1 MGCIAKSMKIG
12 SLGLVLVL
20 AATMIAAQPRAGQS
34 GQSAGQSS
42 QSGMT
47 QGSQDQGRSTGL
59 QQSQPSDQ
67 SQQSQMSSQFQPQL
81 QRVDQLMGTDVTND
95 QGQKLGKVEDIVLDS
110 RDRTINYVV
119 VSYDGSLG
127 MGNKLFA
134 VPWSAIKMDAQKKH
148 FVVNVSTDRIKSAPS
163 FDKSHWPNMSDPGW
177 KQQETSFFQSAGQ
190 SSGASSS
197 QSSAMPSTS
206 SRPSASATGQSG
218 TSDQSAA
225 GSRQRP
231 SATTPGQAASGQPLT
246 IKYRKVSDLIGMP
259 AKTAQNEDVGDLD
272 DMVIDTNQGR
282 VAFGVFTV
290 KSGFLGMGKEMALI
304 PWTSIQ
310 VQPSSNDLRVNAD
323 KQTIDAAAF
332 AANRFPDLQNKQYTQ
347 DLYKRF
353 EATPY
358 WEALGYTPGTEQPS
372 ATSMTAAT
380 QGRDPSAWKPDSDYN
395 KKFDASKI
403 TTVSGTIQS
412 AGTFSPAANAIPGVR
427 LQIKSD
433 DGKTHT
439 VQLGPRPYVDQQ
451 GIDMRNGDQATVTGA
466 QADFNGRSVI
476 IASKI
481 ESGGKT
487 IELRDAQG
495 KPKWNAD
502 ELTSMMQQEQSS
514 SQPGSQQ
521 PSSTT
526 PGTPQQPSTTPGQ
539 STRPGPSQN
548 PNY

>member
-1 MGCIAKSMKIG
+1 M
-12 SLGLVLVL
+12 
-20 AATMIAAQPRAGQS
+20 Q
-34 GQSAGQSS
+34 
-42 QSGMT
+42 
-47 QGSQDQGRSTGL
+47 
-59 QQSQPSDQ
+59 
-67 SQQSQMSSQFQPQL
+67 
-81 QRVDQLMGTDVTND
+81 
-95 QGQKLGKVEDIVLDS
+95 
-110 RDRTINYVV
+110 
-119 VSYDGSLG
+119 
-127 MGNKLFA
+127 
-134 VPWSAIKMDAQKKH
+134 
-148 FVVNVSTDRIKSAPS
+148 
-163 FDKSHWPNMSDPGW
+163 
-177 KQQETSFFQSAGQ
+177 
-190 SSGASSS
+190 
-197 QSSAMPSTS
+197 
-206 SRPSASATGQSG
+206 
-218 TSDQSAA
+218 
-225 GSRQRP
+225 
-231 SATTPGQAASGQPLT
+231 GQAASGQPLG

-323 KQTIDAAAF
+323 KQTIDASAF
-332 AANRFPDLQNKQYTQ
+332 AADRFPDLQNRQYTQ
-347 DLYKRF
+347 DLYRRF

-372 ATSMTAAT
+372 ASSMTEAN

-439 VQLGPRPYVDQQ
+439 IQLGPRPYVDQQ
-451 GIDMRNGDQATVTGA
+451 GIDMRNGDQATVTGS
-466 QADFNGRSVI
+466 QVDFNGRNVI

-481 ESGGKT
+481 QSGGKS
-487 IELRDAQG
+487 IDLRDDQG

-502 ELTSMMQQEQSS
+502 QLTSMMQQESS
-514 SQPGSQQ
+514 SQPG
-521 PSSTT
+521 
-526 PGTPQQPSTTPGQ
+526 GQQPSTTPGQ
-539 STRPGPSQN
+539 STRPGQSQT